1 VRDSIVMGDSWIG
14 PSATVD
20 RAIFDKRVHVG
31 RGAVVGHGEATCPN
45 RGCPEHLSQGLT
57 IVGKATRIPE
67 GTVIGRNARVAPDLV
82 EEDFPSQGVPTGE
95 VLERA

>member
-14 PSATVD
+14 PSAVVD
-20 RAIFDKRVHVG
+20 RAIFDKRVHIG
-31 RGAVVGHGEATCPN
+31 RGARVGHGEATRPN
-45 RGCPEHLSQGLT
+45 RDCPEHLSQGLT

-67 GTVIGRNARVAPDLV
+67 GATIGRNARIAPDLV
-82 EEDFPSQGVPTGE
+82 EEEFPKEGIPAGE